1 MKSVDVL
8 TAIRWASCVK
18 EDTISKCFRKAGVLD
33 SSFDVVRC
41 PHTASDEDPF
51 LEADAAFQEVQSLIK
66 QTMPTEGCSVEE
78 YLKGDY
84 DLPICTDLDY
94 MGC

>member
-1 MKSVDVL
+1 M
-8 TAIRWASCVK
+8 AWSCVK
-18 EDTISKCFRKAGVLD
+18 EDTIAKCFRKAGVLD

-51 LEADAAFQEVQSLIK
+51 LEADAV
-66 QTMPTEGCSVEE
+66 
-78 YLKGDY
+78 
-84 DLPICTDLDY
+84 CTDLDY